1 MSENQKGRKS
11 ELTATADVLQS
22 LLQNS
27 KSPLTEQFIRWK
39 VWKAW
44 PEVVGEEISRSTL
57 PVGYLKGTLY
67 IWVNSAARLQELIF
81 MLEPLQ
87 NRINQFSG
95 SRWVK
100 SIRLTLDRRQ
110 VPQEG
115 TLEFPEIPALS
126 TNKNNNS

>member
-57 PVGYLKGTLY
+57 PVGNLKGTLY
-67 IWVNSAARLQELIF
+67 IWEQCGALARADFYARALTKS
-81 MLEPLQ
+81 
-87 NRINQFSG
+87 NQSVFRFKMG
-95 SRWVK
+95 EVD
-100 SIRLTLDRRQ
+100 SID
-110 VPQEG
+110 
-115 TLEFPEIPALS
+115 A
-126 TNKNNNS
+126 